1 MNIKNI
7 IFSII
12 NNFQNKYGIFAS
24 EMKAKSKKIKHPSR
38 FNSII
43 SIVVLLFVVVNLEAS
58 PKKVLIFMSSAD
70 TLILD
75 EDREY
80 PTGVFLNEFYIP
92 YKMLKEKGYEFDF
105 ATLDGKKATIDPESI
120 KTKYWENENVR
131 LEAIEFTDTN
141 SSFQNPKSID
151 NLKNSELEYSGIIIP
166 GGQGL
171 MVDLITNKNIRDLL
185 TKFHLKNK
193 SIGLICHAPAILT
206 TYPKDSNP
214 FEGYKINSVT
224 GVEEWFIEIFVMKG
238 TPKVRKIADRLE
250 ESGLIYEKS
259 FLPGRPYAVKDRNL
273 VSSQNPFSGIE
284 FMELYSKSLEE
295 YP

>member
-1 MNIKNI
+1 
-7 IFSII
+7 
-12 NNFQNKYGIFAS
+12 
-24 EMKAKSKKIKHPSR
+24 MKKSKNYVKFQSK
-38 FNSII
+38 FNSVIASAILLI
-43 SIVVLLFVVVNLEAS
+43 SVVNLEAS

-131 LEAIEFTDTN
+131 LEAIEFTETN

-171 MVDLITNKNIRDLL
+171 MVDLIANKNVRDLL
-185 TKFHLKNK
+185 TKFHLNKK

-224 GVEEWFIEIFVMKG
+224 GIEEWFIETFVMKG

-284 FMELYSKSLEE
+284 FMELYSNSLDE